1 MSSSKLSLN
10 LLGETVNIDHP
21 SDLTELKEK
30 ISEKFV
36 LKKSDT
42 DELILSYTKDSKN
55 INIQSEDDY
64 KAFLESKINQIKI
77 EISQNSN
84 LYQEN
89 ITKLREEKINDEKKL
104 NELLKQ
110 NDEYKK
116 LLSTKFIT
124 QKQEIIEIS
133 KQIQELFSKRKKLI
147 QYIKIEKGKIMKSK
161 KNNDKAIIEL
171 QKKLGL
177 KANTKIKTESENDTN
192 SIIYKKKKLR
202 KFRKFSKK
210 TENIFHKH
218 NKYYRT
224 LSKEKRRSS
233 NSPSPKIPMEI
244 SLRNEKNKIYNKINF
259 NINIKRKASPMSGH
273 EILSKERKIININDS
288 KSNINP
294 FNEEKEKEETKAQKQ
309 KFVKIAEIIC
319 NTIKSKND
327 VTSDKKDKKIN
338 IPNEPIAQDK
348 KSKNRTNKN
357 ENKTEEN
364 KEIKKGVEKKNEVV
378 NNLINKHQ
386 KYEHLLVGNKE
397 KSKNYSMKQNDEKK
411 NENKKI
417 NVKSNA
423 IKKDNSL
430 KNNKK

>member
-1 MSSSKLSLN
+1 MSSSKLNLN
-10 LLGETVNIDHP
+10 LLGETVNIDPP

-30 ISEKFV
+30 ISEKYV

-42 DELILSYTKDSKN
+42 DELILSYIKDSKN

-77 EISQNSN
+77 EINQNSN
-84 LYQEN
+84 LNQEN

-192 SIIYKKKKLR
+192 NHIYKKKNFRKLR
-202 KFRKFSKK
+202 KLNKK
-210 TENIFHKH
+210 AENIFHKY

-224 LSKEKRRSS
+224 LSKEKRKNS
-233 NSPSPKIPMEI
+233 NSPSPKMPMDF
-244 SLRNEKNKIYNKINF
+244 SVRNENNKVYNKINL
-259 NINIKRKASPMSGH
+259 NLNIKRKTSPMSGN
-273 EILSKERKIININDS
+273 EISAKERKIININDS
-288 KSNINP
+288 KNNINP
-294 FNEEKEKEETKAQKQ
+294 FNEEKEKEEAKAQKQ

-319 NTIKSKND
+319 NTIKNKND
-327 VTSDKKDKKIN
+327 VINDKKDKKIN
-338 IPNEPIAQDK
+338 IPNMPITQDK
-348 KSKNRTNKN
+348 KSKNKTNKN
-357 ENKTEEN
+357 ENKAEEN
-364 KEIKKGVEKKNEVV
+364 NEIKKGVEKKNEVV
-378 NNLINKHQ
+378 NNLINRHQ
-386 KYEHLLVGNKE
+386 KNEHLLVANKE
-397 KSKNYSMKQNDEKK
+397 KSKNFSVKQNDEKK
-411 NENKKI
+411 GENKKI

-423 IKKDNSL
+423 IKKENSL

>member
-1 MSSSKLSLN
+1 MSSSKLNLN
-10 LLGETVNIDHP
+10 LLGETVNIDPP

-30 ISEKFV
+30 ISEKYV

-42 DELILSYTKDSKN
+42 DELILSYIKDSKN

-77 EISQNSN
+77 EINQNSN
-84 LYQEN
+84 LNQEN

-192 SIIYKKKKLR
+192 SIINNKKKLR

-210 TENIFHKH
+210 TETIFHKH
-218 NKYYRT
+218 NKFYRT
-224 LSKEKRRSS
+224 LSKENRKNS
-233 NSPSPKIPMEI
+233 NSPSPKMPMEI

-259 NINIKRKASPMSGH
+259 NINAKRKASPMSGH
-273 EILSKERKIININDS
+273 DISSKERKIININDS
-288 KSNINP
+288 KNNLNP
-294 FNEEKEKEETKAQKQ
+294 FNEEKEKEEVKAQKQ

-327 VTSDKKDKKIN
+327 VTNDKKV
-338 IPNEPIAQDK
+338 PIAQDK
-348 KSKNRTNKN
+348 KLKNKTNKN
-357 ENKTEEN
+357 ENKMEEN
-364 KEIKKGVEKKNEVV
+364 NEIKKNIEKKNEFV

-386 KYEHLLVGNKE
+386 KYEHLLVANKE
-397 KSKNYSMKQNDEKK
+397 KSKNSSVKLNDEKK
-411 NENKKI
+411 SENKKI

-423 IKKDNSL
+423 IKKDSSL

>member
-1 MSSSKLSLN
+1 MSSSKLNLN
-10 LLGETVNIDHP
+10 LLGETVNIDPP

-30 ISEKFV
+30 ISEKYV
-36 LKKSDT
+36 LKKSDI
-42 DELILSYTKDSKN
+42 DELILSYIKDSKN

-77 EISQNSN
+77 EINQNSN
-84 LYQEN
+84 LNQEN

-192 SIIYKKKKLR
+192 SIINNKKKLR

-210 TENIFHKH
+210 TETIFHKH
-218 NKYYRT
+218 NKFYRT
-224 LSKEKRRSS
+224 LSKENRKNS
-233 NSPSPKIPMEI
+233 NSPSPKMPMEI

-259 NINIKRKASPMSGH
+259 NINAKRKASPMSGH
-273 EILSKERKIININDS
+273 DISSKERKIININDS
-288 KSNINP
+288 KNNLNP
-294 FNEEKEKEETKAQKQ
+294 FNEEKEKEEVKAQKQ

-327 VTSDKKDKKIN
+327 ATNDKKV
-338 IPNEPIAQDK
+338 PIAQDK
-348 KSKNRTNKN
+348 KLKNKTNKN
-357 ENKTEEN
+357 ENKMEEN
-364 KEIKKGVEKKNEVV
+364 NEIKKNVEKKNEFV

-386 KYEHLLVGNKE
+386 KYEHLLVANKE
-397 KSKNYSMKQNDEKK
+397 KSKNSSVKLNDEKK
-411 NENKKI
+411 SENKKI

-423 IKKDNSL
+423 IKKDSSL

>member
-1 MSSSKLSLN
+1 MSSSKLNLN
-10 LLGETVNIDHP
+10 LLGETVNIDPP

-30 ISEKFV
+30 ISEKYV

-42 DELILSYTKDSKN
+42 DELILSYIKDSKN

-77 EISQNSN
+77 EINQNSN
-84 LYQEN
+84 LNQEN

-192 SIIYKKKKLR
+192 SIINNKKKLR

-210 TENIFHKH
+210 TETIFHKH
-218 NKYYRT
+218 NKFYRT
-224 LSKEKRRSS
+224 LSKENRKNS
-233 NSPSPKIPMEI
+233 NSPSPKMPMEI

-259 NINIKRKASPMSGH
+259 NINAKRKASPMSGH
-273 EILSKERKIININDS
+273 DISSKERKIININDS
-288 KSNINP
+288 KNNLNP
-294 FNEEKEKEETKAQKQ
+294 FNEEKEKEEVKAQKQ

-327 VTSDKKDKKIN
+327 VTNDKKV
-338 IPNEPIAQDK
+338 PIAQDK
-348 KSKNRTNKN
+348 KLKNKTNKN
-357 ENKTEEN
+357 ENKMEEN
-364 KEIKKGVEKKNEVV
+364 NEIKKNVEKKNEFV

-386 KYEHLLVGNKE
+386 KYEHLLVANKE
-397 KSKNYSMKQNDEKK
+397 KSKNSSVKLNDEKK
-411 NENKKI
+411 SENKKI

-423 IKKDNSL
+423 IKKDSSL